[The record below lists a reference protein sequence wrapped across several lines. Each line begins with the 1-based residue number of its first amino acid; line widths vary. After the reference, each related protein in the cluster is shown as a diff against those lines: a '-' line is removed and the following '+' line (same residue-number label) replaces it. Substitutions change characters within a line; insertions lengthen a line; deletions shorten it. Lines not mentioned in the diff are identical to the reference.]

1 MNQILI
7 KLNRLTQNFLFLKV
21 NVLKNYLDLFLFLN
35 YFIIFNFIN
44 FVKFKSLH
52 SFYLLIKK
60 NLYFIFLMF
69 VLLLYVIFF
78 EV

>member
-35 YFIIFNFIN
+35 YFIIFN
-44 FVKFKSLH
+44 
-52 SFYLLIKK
+52 LLAK
-60 NLYFIFLMF
+60 
-69 VLLLYVIFF
+69 
-78 EV
+78 